1 LIPQFRKDRVFAL
14 ELDKL
19 DPLAPFKDQFVIGD
33 PDLVYMDGNSLGR
46 LPLAVA
52 DRVNSIVMKEWGT
65 NLINSWNEGWW
76 DAPKRV
82 GEKIAKIIGA
92 APGQTIVCDAVSVN
106 LFKLVISALSM
117 RSGRSKIITDKLN
130 FPSDLYILQGCV
142 NSLGNKHKIT
152 YIESLDNDI
161 TPNLEALYQSIDQDT
176 AIVTLSHVA
185 FKSGYLYDMAEIT
198 RKAHQVG
205 ALVIWDLCHSVG
217 VVPIE
222 LDACKVD
229 FALGCTYKY
238 LNGGPGSPA
247 FIYTNKSLHKISTS
261 PIWGWWG
268 QKTPFSFKLNHIPA
282 DGMEKYLVGTQP
294 MISMLCLEAALDQ
307 YSQADMIAFRKKSI
321 QMGEY
326 FIFLSDLKLAPLGFI
341 LGSPRN
347 SSERGSHVSIRHPE
361 GYRINRVLIDETK
374 VIPDFRD
381 PDNIRFG
388 LSPLYTSYLD
398 IWEAIERTSIVVAE
412 KRYEKVIQTRPE
424 VT

>member
-1 LIPQFRKDRVFAL
+1 
-14 ELDKL
+14 
-19 DPLAPFKDQFVIGD
+19 
-33 PDLVYMDGNSLGR
+33 
-46 LPLAVA
+46 
-52 DRVNSIVMKEWGT
+52 
-65 NLINSWNEGWW
+65 
-76 DAPKRV
+76 
-82 GEKIAKIIGA
+82 
-92 APGQTIVCDAVSVN
+92 
-106 LFKLVISALSM
+106 
-117 RSGRSKIITDKLN
+117 
-130 FPSDLYILQGCV
+130 
-142 NSLGNKHKIT
+142 
-152 YIESLDNDI
+152 
-161 TPNLEALYQSIDQDT
+161 
-176 AIVTLSHVA
+176 
-185 FKSGYLYDMAEIT
+185 
-198 RKAHQVG
+198 
-205 ALVIWDLCHSVG
+205 
-217 VVPIE
+217 
-222 LDACKVD
+222 
-229 FALGCTYKY
+229 
-238 LNGGPGSPA
+238 
-247 FIYTNKSLHKISTS
+247 
-261 PIWGWWG
+261 
-268 QKTPFSFKLNHIPA
+268 
-282 DGMEKYLVGTQP
+282 MEKYLVGTQP